1 MDFDLSQDQQ
11 MLFDTAAAFL
21 RKESPITRLRA
32 MREDPLGYS
41 RPLWQRMGELGWL
54 GLLFPESVGGLGG
67 SFADGALILE
77 QFGATL
83 VPEPF
88 IPSVVLAGMAILR
101 AGDEAQQ
108 QRWLPGLIEGNT
120 TLALAYAEPQSRFDV
135 TRVAT
140 RAERTGGGY
149 RIDGSKVFVLNGHGA
164 DTIVVSARTSGAEG
178 DRTGISLFVVEPGAK
193 GLGVRPIRTMDGHH
207 AANLTFDNVQVDLD
221 RRLGPEGD
229 AAPVLDEVLDLGAA
243 AACAEGA
250 GIMRA
255 VLQMTVEY
263 LRTRE
268 QFGVKIGTFQA
279 LQHRAVDMFVETEL
293 ARSTSILASLSVGRG
308 SASAVPSSV
317 GRGSASAVPSSV
329 GRGGSERE
337 TNERKSAI
345 SAAKTQLAVSGRFV
359 TQQAVQLHGGIGV
372 TDEHDVGLYFKRMHI
387 LGTLF
392 GDEEFHVS
400 RFASLPT
407 FTTVL

>member
-11 MLFDTAAAFL
+11 MLFDTAAAFV

-67 SFADGALILE
+67 GFADAALILE

-88 IPSVVLAGMAILR
+88 IPSVVLAGMAILH
-101 AGDEAQQ
+101 AGDEAQR
-108 QRWLPGLIEGNT
+108 QRWLPPLVEGNA

-207 AANLTFDNVQVDLD
+207 AANLTFDDVHVDLD

-229 AAPVLDEVLDLGAA
+229 AASILDELLDLGAA

-308 SASAVPSSV
+308 
-317 GRGSASAVPSSV
+317 
-329 GRGGSERE
+329 GSERE

-359 TQQAVQLHGGIGV
+359 TQQAIQLHGGIGV
-372 TDEHDVGLYFKRMHI
+372 TDEHDVGLYFKRMHV

-392 GDEEFHVS
+392 GDEEFHVT
-400 RFASLPT
+400 RFAALPT